1 MSQTGKDCME
11 SFLNGLIKIEIMKD
25 QITYLLIVLVRF
37 KVNFNFTVGRHK
49 DNSKTIVLFSYSLM

>member
-1 MSQTGKDCME
+1 ME